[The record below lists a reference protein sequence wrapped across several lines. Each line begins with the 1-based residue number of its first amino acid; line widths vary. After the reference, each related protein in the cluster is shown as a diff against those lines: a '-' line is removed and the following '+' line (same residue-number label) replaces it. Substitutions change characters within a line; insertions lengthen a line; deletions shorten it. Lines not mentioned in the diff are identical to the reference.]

1 LENLVMEQS
10 KIKVVFFDFIGTTV
24 IETRPDIISGCFK
37 TAFFKNK
44 ISVSDN
50 FIRSN
55 RGRNKRDVIRDAI
68 TMEVS
73 DERVN
78 KILLDFETA
87 VSNNLHHFQAVPEV
101 EMIFETLRKKEI
113 FLALATGLSRD
124 IFDRIINGLGWS
136 FSWFAYQATYEEIGK
151 GRPHPDM
158 IIDLMKALNITDSR
172 EILKVGDTVADMEEG
187 KNAGTQTVAILAG
200 TQPDDILFQAN
211 PDFLCRNL
219 REILAL
225 IK

>member
-1 LENLVMEQS
+1 MEQS

-24 IETRPDIISGCFK
+24 IETRSDIISGCFK
-37 TAFFKNK
+37 TAFLKNK
-44 ISVSDN
+44 IRVSDD
-50 FIRSN
+50 FIQAN
-55 RGRNKRDVIRDAI
+55 RGRNKRDVIRDMI
-68 TMEVS
+68 TMEVG

-78 KILLDFETA
+78 KILNDFNTE
-87 VSNNLHHFQAVPEV
+87 VNVNLHHFQATPDAEA
-101 EMIFETLRKKEI
+101 IFESLRKKEI
-113 FLALATGLSRD
+113 FLAIATGLSRD
-124 IFDRIINGLGWS
+124 IFDGIVNQLGWS

-158 IIDLMKALNITDSR
+158 IFDLMKALNITDSN
-172 EILKVGDTVADMEEG
+172 EILKVGDTVADIEEG
-187 KNAGTQTVAILAG
+187 KNAGVQTVALLAG
-200 TQPDDILFQAN
+200 TQPDDVLFQAN

>member
-1 LENLVMEQS
+1 MESS

-24 IETRPDIISGCFK
+24 VETKPDIISGCFK
-37 TAFFKNK
+37 TAFLKNK
-44 ISVSDN
+44 IRVSDS
-50 FIRSN
+50 FIQSN

-68 TMEVS
+68 TMEVG
-73 DERVN
+73 DERMN
-78 KILLDFETA
+78 KILQDFEIE
-87 VSNNLHHFQAVPEV
+87 VNNNLQHFQSVSEAEN
-101 EMIFETLRKKEI
+101 IFEAFRKKEI

-124 IFDRIINGLGWS
+124 IFDRIVNQLGWS

-158 IIDLMKALNITDSR
+158 IFDLMKALNITDPK
-172 EILKVGDTVADMEEG
+172 EILKVGDTVADIEEG
-187 KNAGTQTVAILAG
+187 KNAGAQTVAILAG
-200 TQPDDILFQAN
+200 TQPDDVLFQAN

>member
-1 LENLVMEQS
+1 MEQS

-24 IETRPDIISGCFK
+24 IESKPDSIAECFK
-37 TAFFKNK
+37 TAFVNNG

-50 FIRSN
+50 FIQSN

-68 TMEVS
+68 TGEMSEA
-73 DERVN
+73 RVN
-78 KILLDFETA
+78 KILQDFEMEVT
-87 VSNNLHHFQAVPEV
+87 NNLHHFQSAPEA
-101 EMIFETLRKKEI
+101 EAIFESLRKKEI

-124 IFDRIINGLGWS
+124 IFDRIVSRLGWS

-151 GRPHPDM
+151 GRTHPEM
-158 IIDLMKALNITDSR
+158 INDLMKALNITDPK
-172 EILKVGDTVADMEEG
+172 EILKVGDTVADIEEG
-187 KNAGTQTVAILAG
+187 RNAGAQTVAILAG

-225 IK
+225 IKS